1 MSSPGTSLSSLTDVY
16 NAIKAQEA
24 NFPIPKTTATYVVG
38 TLDALTGRFT
48 YAVPTY
54 SETDTDTGPLEPGG
68 PLKPLPHPI
77 TLVGGRIT
85 ALNVQNVILQFNV
98 KNRQARDFVLSVPGF
113 PDAHAAQ
120 NQDFVTLNVGS
131 ASGIDAFTLTCGK
144 RYISQLPLEIIYQ
157 IVGAGAFTMPALPV
171 AIIYA
176 PPPDQSNKNTA
187 SWSFS
192 NTTGTSS
199 TLITTQQQG
208 SGTPSL
214 QFNIPADLAS
224 VIQLVG
230 QDMQLSGDP
239 GTKAVGGTLG
249 VVGRAIAL
257 IPSIF
262 GQTNVSSSVGTTSTQ
277 QKVLTLTITEQQTV
291 TTSGQ
296 SGGPGS
302 GDLIYYLTN
311 ARLCWFA
318 NNGLLQLALL
328 GWDRVAS
335 VSAGFLRSQGAQSG
349 LDPATIQALLA
360 LDPFV
365 AGGPQ
370 APLTQPRF
378 ELVETTEINAGEWKR
393 IETYSFN
400 QQDTNTSVRSSATM
414 IDMKAGWLSFL
425 GFGPE
430 RTGTNTISMS
440 FSTSTQN
447 TAGRTV
453 TDTVDLFAGPTE
465 IYSVEIYA
473 DVIFGTFAY
482 RSVPVA
488 ATPKVTGTVQDSLNK
503 PLPFAEVTL
512 VNNGRRFVTRAD
524 AHGRFAFHSGSIAPG
539 HTVISS
545 GHAQTQLAFA
555 GNPVGNLNLK
565 TAAKRTA

>member
-1 MSSPGTSLSSLTDVY
+1 LTDVY

-24 NFPIPKTTATYVVG
+24 NFPIPKTAATYVVG

-54 SETDTDTGPLEPGG
+54 SETETDPGPLEPGG
-68 PLKPLPHPI
+68 PLKPAPHPI

-85 ALNVQNVILQFNV
+85 ALNVENVTLQFNV
-98 KNRQARDFVLSVPGF
+98 KNRQGKDFVLSVPGF
-113 PDAHAAQ
+113 PDVHAAPS
-120 NQDFVTLNVGS
+120 QDSVTLNVGS
-131 ASGIDAFTLTCGK
+131 ASGIEQFTLTCGRK
-144 RYISQLPLEIIYQ
+144 YMNQLPLEIIYR

-171 AIIYA
+171 TIIYA
-176 PPPDQSNKNTA
+176 PPADQSHKNTA

-199 TLITTQQQG
+199 TLIRTRQQDSKTPDSQFSALADFSSAIQFASQVMQG
-208 SGTPSL
+208 SS
-214 QFNIPADLAS
+214 
-224 VIQLVG
+224 
-230 QDMQLSGDP
+230 DP
-239 GTKAVGGTLG
+239 GEKAI
-249 VVGRAIAL
+249 AIAL
-257 IPSIF
+257 GQVSKIFDLIPKVF
-262 GQTNVSSSVGTTSTQ
+262 GQTTVTSTVGTTSTQ

-291 TTSGQ
+291 TTSSQ

-302 GDLIYYLTN
+302 GDLIFYLTN

-318 NNGLLQLALL
+318 NDGLLQLALL

-335 VSAGFLRSQGAQSG
+335 VSAGFLQNQGTQSG

-370 APLTQPRF
+370 AALAQPRF
-378 ELVETTEINAGEWKR
+378 KLVETAEINAGEWKR
-393 IETYSFN
+393 TETYSFN
-400 QQDTNTSVRSSATM
+400 QQDTSTSIESHSTI

-430 RTGTNTISMS
+430 RTGVDTVTWN
-440 FSTSTQN
+440 FNTSTQN

-465 IYSVEIYA
+465 IYSVEVYA
-473 DVIFGTFAY
+473 DVVFGTFAY
-482 RSVPVA
+482 RSVPIA
-488 ATPKVTGTVQDSLNK
+488 ATAKLTGTIHDSLNK

-524 AHGRFAFHSGSIAPG
+524 AHGRYAFHSGSIAPG
-539 HTVISS
+539 HTVISA
-545 GHAQTQLAFA
+545 GHTQTQVAFA
-555 GNPVGNLNLK
+555 GKPVGSLNLK